1 MSNHRLSNRVSRYWA
16 RTALLV
22 SSVASFCTFA
32 GNRTLAISE
41 GQSRLTATLGNQ
53 DWSAYN
59 GQVSGDHYS
68 PLQQI
73 TRENVKQLKVAWT
86 FDTGEKGGL
95 QTNPLIIGRR
105 MFAFTPSQK
114 VVAVDAT
121 TGRLVWVFSPEKPGQ
136 QPSRG
141 LAYWTDG
148 RQSILLAGALNNLYA
163 LDPAT
168 GKLLPGFGDDGKI
181 DVRRDLGEPDVSH
194 SFAAV
199 TTPGIIYKDMII
211 FGFRE
216 PESQPAVH
224 GDIRAYDVHTGK
236 MRWSFHTIPHPNEA
250 GYETWPPEAYKI
262 TGAAND
268 WAGMALDEERGVVY
282 APTGSAV
289 SDFYGADRIGDDLYA
304 NSLLA
309 LDANTGRRIWHFQGV
324 HHDIWDRD
332 FPSPPALVT
341 VRSSGKTVDAVA
353 QTTKEGYLF
362 LFDRTNGKP
371 LFQIE
376 EHAFPPST
384 TPGEQ
389 ASPTQ
394 PVPVTP
400 APYARQRLTADMLTM
415 RTPTAHAWAEE
426 QFKTFISNGLYVP
439 LSVDKQT
446 VVFPGFD
453 GGAEWGG
460 SAVDPKLGVIFINAN
475 DIAWTGGLTENKP
488 GGGAGATIYQ
498 TQCSACHG
506 SDRKGSPPAFPS
518 LVDVNKRLS
527 DQEIAETI
535 MNGKGRMPAFT
546 NLDMPKLMDLIAYL
560 PVGDLTPGAESAGGR
575 TAVPSEALSKREV
588 ESSGNPTTVAKY
600 RFTGYKKFLDPDGYP
615 AIAPPWG
622 TLNAID
628 LNTGKYLWRVPLGQY
643 PELVKLGMSDTGSEN
658 YGGPVVTAS
667 GVVFIAAT
675 IYDHKMRA
683 FDSSNGKLL
692 WEADLP
698 YAGNATP
705 ATYMI
710 GGKQYVVIATSN
722 ARNQRGPQGSAYVAF
737 ALP

>member
-1 MSNHRLSNRVSRYWA
+1 MSKHWINSGRHERWVRI
-16 RTALLV
+16 ALLTLCF
-22 SSVASFCTFA
+22 ASFSLLT
-32 GNRTLAISE
+32 GNLTRTLAE
-41 GQSRLTATLGNQ
+41 TGAQDPARAGQQ
-53 DWSAYN
+53 DWRAYN

-68 PLQQI
+68 PLKQI
-73 TRENVKQLKVAWT
+73 TRDNVKQLKVAWT
-86 FDTGEKGGL
+86 FDTREKGGL
-95 QTNPLIIGRR
+95 QTNPLVIGRL
-105 MFAFTPSQK
+105 MFAFTPTQK
-114 VVAVDAT
+114 VIAVDAT
-121 TGRLVWVFSPEKPGQ
+121 TGKQLWIFSPEKPGQ

-141 LAYWTDG
+141 LAYWTNG
-148 RQSILLAGALNNLYA
+148 KESILLAGALNNLYA
-163 LDPAT
+163 LDPLT
-168 GKLLPGFGDDGKI
+168 GKLLPGFGESGKI
-181 DVRRDLGEPDVSH
+181 DIRQDLGEVDVSH
-194 SFAAV
+194 SFAAI
-199 TTPGIIYKDMII
+199 TTPGVIYKDMII
-211 FGFRE
+211 FGFRA

-236 MRWSFHTIPHPNEA
+236 MRWSFHTIPHPGEP

-268 WAGMALDEERGVVY
+268 WAGMALDEKRGIVY

-289 SDFYGADRIGDDLYA
+289 TDFYGSDRIGNDLYA

-309 LDANTGRRIWHFQGV
+309 LDANTGKRIWHFQGV

-341 VRSSGKTVDAVA
+341 VKSGGKMVDAVA
-353 QTTKEGYLF
+353 QTTKEGFLF
-362 LFDRTNGKP
+362 LFDRTNGMP
-371 LFQIE
+371 LFPID
-376 EHAFPPST
+376 EHPFPAST

-394 PVPVTP
+394 PVPLAP
-400 APYARQRLTADMLTM
+400 APYARQYLTADMLTS
-415 RTPTAHAWAEE
+415 RTPAAHSWAEE

-460 SAVDPKLGVIFINAN
+460 SAVDPESGIIYINAN
-475 DIAWTGGLTENKP
+475 DLAWTGGLTENKA

-518 LVDVNKRLS
+518 LVDIDKRLS
-527 DQEIAETI
+527 EQEITETV
-535 MNGKGRMPAFT
+535 MNGKRRMPGFT
-546 NLDMPKLMDLIAYL
+546 NLDMPKLTDLIAYL
-560 PVGDLTPGAESAGGR
+560 KAGDLKPEAVVAGGR
-575 TAVPSEALSKREV
+575 AAVTSETSSKREV
-588 ESSGNPTTVAKY
+588 ESTGTPTAIAKY

-615 AIAPPWG
+615 AIVPPWG

-628 LNTGKYLWRVPLGQY
+628 LNTGRYLWKVPLGQY
-643 PELVKLGMSDTGSEN
+643 PELAEQGMSDTGSEN

-667 GVVFIAAT
+667 GIVFIAAT

-683 FDSSNGKLL
+683 FNSSNGKLL

-698 YAGNATP
+698 FAGNATP

-710 GGKQYVVIATSN
+710 DGKQYLVIATSN
-722 ARNQRGPQGSAYVAF
+722 ARNLKGPQGAAYVAF